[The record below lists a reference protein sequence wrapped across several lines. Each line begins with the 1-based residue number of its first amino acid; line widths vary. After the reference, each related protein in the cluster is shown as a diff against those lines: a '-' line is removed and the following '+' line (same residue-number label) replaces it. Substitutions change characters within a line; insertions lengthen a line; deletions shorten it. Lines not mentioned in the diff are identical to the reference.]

1 MEISWRVYEMDRHAS
16 YEDKEGV
23 IYQLHWDCIASQDGE
38 SYRITGGNS
47 LDISDLSEFTDYA
60 SVTEEQVLTWLSE
73 VMDVKSVEDK
83 CRAGL
88 EKKLNPVTLNGLPW
102 GGANGEEE

>member
-38 SYRITGGNS
+38 SHRITGGNS

-60 SVTEEQVLTWLSE
+60 SVTEEQVLTRLSE